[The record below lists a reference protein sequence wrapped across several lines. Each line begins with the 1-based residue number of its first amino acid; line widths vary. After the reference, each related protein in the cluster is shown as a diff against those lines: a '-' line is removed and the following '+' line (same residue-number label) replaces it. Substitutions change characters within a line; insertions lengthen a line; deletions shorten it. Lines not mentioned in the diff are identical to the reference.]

1 MTSDRARRPAPR
13 SRLSASLRRTVS
25 VTASSTAV
33 AYLDSSALVKLIA
46 IEPETAA
53 LRAELQNWPQRTS
66 SLLAAVEVTR
76 AAMRLGSA
84 ALALAPRVLA
94 GVRLLAIDPV
104 VPAAATIGGGS
115 LRSLDAIHLATAV
128 GIAHQ
133 IGLVITYD
141 HRMLTEAVALGLV
154 ASAPR

>member
-1 MTSDRARRPAPR
+1 
-13 SRLSASLRRTVS
+13 
-25 VTASSTAV
+25 
-33 AYLDSSALVKLIA
+33 VKLIA

-104 VPAAATIGGGS
+104 VPAAATIGGGA

>member
-1 MTSDRARRPAPR
+1 M
-13 SRLSASLRRTVS
+13 
-25 VTASSTAV
+25 TASSAAI

-53 LRAELQNWPQRTS
+53 LRAELRNWPQRTS
-66 SLLAAVEVTR
+66 SLLAVVEVTR
-76 AAMRLGSA
+76 AAARLGTA
-84 ALALAPRVLA
+84 ALALAPRVVA
-94 GVRLLAIDPV
+94 GLRLLAIDPV

-133 IGLVITYD
+133 IGVLITYD
-141 HRMLTEAVALGLV
+141 RRMLIEAHGLGIP
-154 ASAPR
+154 AIAPN